1 MKNRILALTLSLSLA
16 LAAPAT
22 AADSGFADV
31 PAGSWYE
38 AAVELCVEKGIMVGT
53 AEDTFAPEATLTRAE
68 CATLALR
75 LYDLRRGGDG
85 SFEKAPED
93 WGKLTLTL
101 ADGTELTSFGYAA
114 APLPGLENT
123 EFSFSWRAYRHNE
136 YGYLCADLTVAPEL
150 MAEDYE
156 LWSQKQDLAKEWGEA
171 HEGTAT
177 VTVGDMTIPGTVDC
191 WLPLG
196 NWMLAFHPDN
206 DGDHTNSD
214 AIWQTVQSG
223 ALAPDVWYR
232 DAAYYAVNNK
242 VNIGFA
248 APEEPATRAVFAT
261 WLALAA
267 GRMLEVRQVDFI
279 PGVNTTEWYAKDA
292 YALYRAG
299 VLTGKD
305 EYGSFDPEG
314 TLTRAEAAT
323 MVARVL
329 DDSLRVSA
337 PLAPLPAGAK

>member
-38 AAVELCVEKGIMVGT
+38 AAVELCAEKGIMVGT

-75 LYDLRRGGDG
+75 LYDLQRGGDG

-101 ADGTELTSFGYAA
+101 ADGTELIGCGRNE
-114 APLPGLENT
+114 APLPGLESGA
-123 EFSFSWRAYRHNE
+123 FSFGWWYHGSFGRITSECFQVTLKPNLPLKRDDP
-136 YGYLCADLTVAPEL
+136 GYQAAQAAL
-150 MAEDYE
+150 YN
-156 LWSQKQDLAKEWGEA
+156 WGKA
-171 HEGTAT
+171 HEGAAM
-177 VTVGDMTIPGTVDC
+177 VTVGDMTIPGAVNC

-196 NWMLAFHPDN
+196 DWVLDFSPDN
-206 DGDHTNSD
+206 DEDHTKREVIREALVDN
-214 AIWQTVQSG
+214 APEAG
-223 ALAPDVWYR
+223 AWYR
-232 DAAYYAVNNK
+232 DAAYYAVNND
-242 VNIGFA
+242 VNINFT
-248 APEEPATRAVFAT
+248 APEEPATRALFAT

-267 GRMLEVRQVDFI
+267 GRMPEVRLVDAI
-279 PGVNTTEWYAKDA
+279 PDVDATDKDT

-305 EYGSFDPEG
+305 EYGSFDAEG